1 MTMSTSRRVTGFK
14 YAATL
19 LGAFAVLAIAP
30 ATSYATVK
38 GDEVPPPNGGCVYYD
53 ADDNAIPMDNGQSV
67 VVDGHTVHCSK
78 GVAIPVRN
86 KGPLSRQA

>member
-1 MTMSTSRRVTGFK
+1 MTTSANRRGFK

-19 LGAFAVLAIAP
+19 LGAFAVLAVSP
-30 ATSYATVK
+30 AISHATVK

-67 VVDGHTVHCSK
+67 VVDGNTVHCNK

-86 KGPLSRQA
+86 KGSVLRLG